1 MNNTTV
7 VVSPSIEGVTSVILN
22 SSVRVQAPGAGRVLR
37 MSLSR
42 LFALLA
48 LLVLVVPLAPLA
60 RAAQTPDGF
69 ADLAERLLPT
79 VVNISTTQ
87 TLKNA
92 DRGLD
97 MPQFPPGS
105 PFEDFFK
112 NFMDKRGGNNPDAAP
127 RKATALGSGFII
139 DANGLVVT
147 NNHVIADA
155 DEITVILQDGQAYK
169 ATIVGRDTKADLAL
183 LKITTPNKL
192 PAVAFGN
199 SDESRV
205 GDWVI
210 AIGNPFGMAGTV
222 TAGIISARGRDINA
236 GPYDDFLQTDA
247 AINKGNS
254 GGPLLNMKG
263 EVIGINT
270 AILGPTGGSVGIG
283 FAIPAN
289 LAKPVIADLQKFG
302 KPRRGWLGVK
312 IQSVTDDIAESLGLK
327 DQRGALVADVSAGG
341 PAAKAGIRKGDV
353 ITRFDGKDVT
363 EMHRLP
369 RIVAETPIN
378 KDVEVQLWRDGK
390 AVTIHAVVGELADT
404 DEADQSKENEKP
416 VAKNEAGQV
425 EVAALG
431 LSVAQITPGLRERF
445 EIGAEVKG
453 VVVTDVKQSGPAAEK
468 GFRPGDVIV
477 EVSQEAVKT
486 PAEFAGKID
495 AARKSGRKSVLLL
508 VQSEA
513 GVHFVT
519 LKVETPAEKGHGQ

>member
-1 MNNTTV
+1 M
-7 VVSPSIEGVTSVILN
+7 
-22 SSVRVQAPGAGRVLR
+22 QW
-37 MSLSR
+37 
-42 LFALLA
+42 LLA
-48 LLVLVVPLAPLA
+48 GLVGLTVMAMAMTA
-60 RAAQTPDGF
+60 RAAPAPDSF
-69 ADLAERLLPT
+69 ADLAERLLPS

-112 NFMDKRGGNNPDAAP
+112 NFMDKHGGNNPDAAP
-127 RKATALGSGFII
+127 RRATALGSGFII
-139 DANGLVVT
+139 DPNGLVVT

-169 ATIVGRDTKADLAL
+169 ADIVGRDAKADLAL

-192 PAVAFGN
+192 PAISFGN
-199 SDESRV
+199 SDEMRV

-254 GGPLLNMKG
+254 GGPLINLKG

-283 FAIPAN
+283 FSIPAN
-289 LAKPVIADLQKFG
+289 LAKPVITDLQKYG

-312 IQSVTDDIAESLGLK
+312 IQSVTDEIAESLGLK
-327 DQRGALVADVSAGG
+327 DQRGALIADVSAGG
-341 PAAKAGIRKGDV
+341 PAAKAGLKKGDV
-353 ITRFDGKDVT
+353 ISKFDGKDVT

-378 KDVEVQLWRDGK
+378 KDVEVLLWRDGK
-390 AVTIHAVVGELADT
+390 QMTLHAVVGELNDAEDA
-404 DEADQSKENEKP
+404 EPAKANEKP
-416 VAKNEAGQV
+416 SPKTDGGQTNVAS
-425 EVAALG
+425 LG
-431 LSVAQITPGLRERF
+431 LSVSQLSPALREKF
-445 EIGAEVKG
+445 DIGADVKG

-468 GFRPGDVIV
+468 GMRPGDVIV
-477 EVSQEAVKT
+477 EVSQEAIKS
-486 PAEFAGKID
+486 PADFAGKID

-513 GVHFVT
+513 GVHFVP
-519 LKVETPAEKGHGQ
+519 LKIETPTGKKDGGQ